1 MNESQLDKDLKTL
14 SERAPREVPNRFNR
28 RVWAKIRE
36 TKASGTRENWIK
48 TLFWLLRG
56 PEWLAV
62 AFAIM
67 LFVGWSL
74 GRMPIGSKS
83 RPAETRLATTITG
96 EVIDL
101 ACYYDDGASGPEHAA
116 CARMC
121 IESGLPVGLKTK
133 NGQVY
138 VLIGDQVPMNPQL
151 PQITAKHELLNKR
164 LAQYAAKIVSI
175 RGTLVSKEGVNV
187 VENAQLVD

>member
-14 SERAPREVPNRFNR
+14 SERSPGEVPSRFNR

-36 TKASGTRENWIK
+36 TKASGTGENWFK
-48 TLFWLLRG
+48 TLFWLLRK
-56 PEWLAV
+56 PEWQTV
-62 AFAIM
+62 AFAIT
-67 LFVGWSL
+67 LLLGWSL
-74 GRMPIGSKS
+74 GRMSIWSKS
-83 RPAETRLATTITG
+83 GPAETRLATTITG

-101 ACYYDDGASGPEHAA
+101 ACYYDDGGSGPEHAA

-138 VLIGDQVPMNPQL
+138 VLIGAQVPINPQL
-151 PQITAKHELLNKR
+151 PQTTAKHDSLNKQ
-164 LAQYAAKIVSI
+164 LARYAAKIVSI
-175 RGTLVSKEGVNV
+175 HGTVVSKEGVNV
-187 VENAQLVD
+187 VENAQLLD

>member
-1 MNESQLDKDLKTL
+1 MNQSQLDKDLKTL
-14 SERAPREVPNRFNR
+14 SERSPWEVPNGFNG

-36 TKASGTRENWIK
+36 RKASDTRENWFK

-62 AFAIM
+62 AFAVT
-67 LFVGWSL
+67 LFAGWSF
-74 GRMPIGSKS
+74 GRMSAGSIS
-83 RPAETRLATTITG
+83 RLAETRLVTTITG

-138 VLIGDQVPMNPQL
+138 VLIGDQVPMNRQL
-151 PQITAKHELLNKR
+151 PQTTAKHESLNKQ

-187 VENAQLVD
+187 VENAQLID